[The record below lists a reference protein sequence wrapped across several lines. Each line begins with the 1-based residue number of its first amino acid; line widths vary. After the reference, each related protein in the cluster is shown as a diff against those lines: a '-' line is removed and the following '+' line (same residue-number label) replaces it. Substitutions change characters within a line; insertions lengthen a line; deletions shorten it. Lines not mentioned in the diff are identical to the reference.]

1 MHETNSNQVVSDK
14 QLIKHLQKEVA
25 RLEAARTPD
34 PLSEKDYKIQQV
46 LNQIMSTVYGN
57 IEFKINIHVLSI
69 MYLAKRILWC
79 VLDGERNRGTENSK
93 GSCKVSG

>member
-1 MHETNSNQVVSDK
+1 MFLLKYASLTSCYNQVISDK

-46 LNQIMSTVYGN
+46 HYQLYAYILSFLLGLN
-57 IEFKINIHVLSI
+57 
-69 MYLAKRILWC
+69 
-79 VLDGERNRGTENSK
+79 RN
-93 GSCKVSG
+93 